1 MRKRTNAMRRRY
13 QRTLHNEDLG
23 ANRKNQYIEEKKKYQ
38 AAIRKEK
45 MNSWKQHCTI
55 TTPNNPWNEIYKL
68 AAGKIRETLTLTT
81 LQKPDGSSTTNID
94 ETLQTMMD
102 LLIPEDSTQDDTI
115 QHKNTR
121 RLAAQPIDTAN
132 DKEFTQEEVQQTI
145 ESFNSRKAPGPDG
158 ITREILTLI
167 FQNIPQ
173 TITAMYNEYL
183 KRGHLPKQW
192 KIAKIIPI
200 TKPGK
205 KDSYDPSKYRPIS
218 LLNLEGK
225 VLEKLLIN
233 RIMFHINKTEF
244 LNPNQFGFTP
254 QRSTT
259 DAAMTVKQFIGPELE
274 RRKVVI
280 MTSLDVQGA
289 FDAA

>member
-1 MRKRTNAMRRRY
+1 V
-13 QRTLHNEDLG
+13 
-23 ANRKNQYIEEKKKYQ
+23 
-38 AAIRKEK
+38 
-45 MNSWKQHCTI
+45 
-55 TTPNNPWNEIYKL
+55 YKL

-81 LQKPDGSSTTNID
+81 LQKPDGSRTTNID

-102 LLIPEDSTQDDTI
+102 QLILEDSKQDDAI

-121 RLAAQPIDTAN
+121 SLAAKPIDTAN
-132 DKEFTQEEVQQTI
+132 DREFTQNEVRQTI

-167 FQNIPQ
+167 FQNLPQ
-173 TITAMYNEYL
+173 TITATYNECL
-183 KRGHLPKQW
+183 KRGNFPKQW

-200 TKPGK
+200 TKPDE

-225 VLEKLLIN
+225 VPEKLLIN
-233 RIMFHINKTEF
+233 RIMYHINKTEF
-244 LNPNQFGFTP
+244 LNSNKFGFIP

-259 DAAMTVKQFIGPELE
+259 DAAMNVKQFIGPGLE
-274 RRKVVI
+274 RRRVVI
-280 MTSLDVQGA
+280 MPILDVKGT
-289 FDAA
+289 FDAPWYFGG